1 MSKTNA
7 LLMMCI
13 GALLSAAPA
22 RAQDTLIDSSKVR
35 LEQRLNEQAPLDT
48 VFRDDTGKTVRL
60 GDYFGKKPILLMLP
74 FYKCPGICKD
84 ELMGIVR
91 SLKQINFNVG
101 NEFDVVIVSIN
112 PKETPD
118 IAALHK
124 EQYVKDYQR
133 PDTAHGWHLLTGEE
147 AQIRRLADA
156 VGFYYVYDTKT
167 DQYNHPAGLMVLTP
181 QGKLSRYFYGVQYD
195 PRTLKLALIEAS
207 QNKIGTLAER
217 ILMYCSAYDP
227 TRGRYGLVIMR
238 VLQLAGLATLLIL
251 GTSIFIMIRLER
263 RRARIRAARATG

>member
-118 IAALHK
+118 IAALRK